1 MFIEKLTDNNKFEVG
16 GVYSYAFACNSDSY
30 DTIVVLSVSATRK
43 TCTIADYYGDFEK
56 LHDVRKKKITVC
68 NGVETISAGNYSMA
82 GMWHAS
88 ERSTSQLRKD
98 LDVQFMHDSERADD
112 MNALP
117 EMPEPVDPETVGYT
131 AKVRFCDGDGN
142 YIKVLDRVSLAKIVG
157 YATENAEQ
165 LGEILGGGWYIDL
178 DVYENGKYIFDCWT
192 RGSAPAD
199 IMQTINYSH
208 PEKYGEILFDCAA
221 EILPAD
227 VMDDLADLL
236 EETAERNITMTTT
249 SPDDDPEPPKPTDKP
264 NENITYS
271 AFDNRFN
278 VSEIITVSF
287 GGVKSSAEAPKRK
300 KLTETEWKKQLEM
313 KASFEISEGIAERQA
328 IANKIAVGVELSDG
342 TAITKITEE
351 TDYDGAKYLEI
362 TLSNGEEWTLDDL
375 TDAIYN
381 GAISFSTN
389 ETVAEPDPEQMQ
401 LDFIAYSETKPG
413 TIATAPTTS
422 EPSAP
427 APVAT
432 SATSPIDESAA
443 RRALESYSFSGYHK
457 GSATDEYN
465 ARVLEVQQL
474 AEDVKTRTPEEFH
487 ADIDRLVAKYAA
499 KLAAVTNDINR
510 CQTSVPS
517 VMITGPANYP
527 VRKHEKQMSRLRTLY
542 GDLEAVEHIKDRIRG
557 YVNRPIMSGDETA
570 VERLTEKV
578 EKLRA
583 YQEQMKQENAEAR
596 KNGTAQPHPTW
607 ELSNN
612 RQNLKTAEER
622 LNTLKKA
629 KEAPT
634 AEAENLEN
642 KFCKVVRNSEIM
654 RLQLFFND
662 KPSEEVRNILK
673 SNGFKWAPSQSAWQ
687 RQLTHNAEYSFKHYV
702 LPKLS
707 ELVQA

>member
-16 GVYSYAFACNSDSY
+16 GVYSYAFACDSDSY
-30 DTIVVLSVSATRK
+30 DSIVVLSISATRK
-43 TCTIADYYGDFEK
+43 TCTIGDFYGDFEK
-56 LHDVRKKKITVC
+56 LHDIRKKKITVC
-68 NGVETISAGNYSMA
+68 QGVETISAGNYSMA

-112 MNALP
+112 MNELP
-117 EMPEPVDPETVGYT
+117 GMPEPINPEAVGYT
-131 AKVRFCDGDGN
+131 AKVRFCDGDGH
-142 YIKVLDRVSLAKIVG
+142 YVKVLDRVSLARVVG

-165 LGEILGGGWYIDL
+165 LGEILGGGWYIDS
-178 DVYENGKYIFDCWT
+178 DIYENGKYLLDCWT
-192 RGSAPAD
+192 RGNDPAN
-199 IMQTINYSH
+199 IMAAVQCSY
-208 PEKYGEILFDCAA
+208 PEEYFEILMTCAA
-221 EILPAD
+221 EILPDYVIEELNALEDD
-227 VMDDLADLL
+227 VKNSVTMQDIEDFRQEVQEA
-236 EETAERNITMTTT
+236 ETPKIVMISNPNT
-249 SPDDDPEPPKPTDKP
+249 DPEPPTDPTPTGKTA
-264 NENITYS
+264 NFSE
-271 AFDNRFN
+271 FDSNFN
-278 VSEIITVSF
+278 VADVVAVSF
-287 GGVKSSAEAPKRK
+287 GGVKNQIEPTAATKKRAEPPTAAR
-300 KLTETEWKKQLEM
+300 
-313 KASFEISEGIAERQA
+313 SEGG
-328 IANKIAVGVELSDG
+328 ANC
-342 TAITKITEE
+342 
-351 TDYDGAKYLEI
+351 
-362 TLSNGEEWTLDDL
+362 
-375 TDAIYN
+375 
-381 GAISFSTN
+381 ST
-389 ETVAEPDPEQMQ
+389 AEPVK
-401 LDFIAYSETKPG
+401 A
-413 TIATAPTTS
+413 S

-432 SATSPIDESAA
+432 SATSPIDENAA
-443 RRALESYSFSGYHK
+443 RRALESYSFSDYRK
-457 GSATDEYN
+457 GSATAEYN

-487 ADIDRLVAKYAA
+487 ADIDRLVNKYAV
-499 KLAAVTNDINR
+499 KLATVTNDISR
-510 CQTSVPS
+510 CQASVPS

-527 VRKHEKQMSRLRTLY
+527 VRKHEKQMSRLRTLF